1 MTNSASTI
9 RLVDSMPRGGPNAS
23 WLNRRLQTDA
33 LEYLDRS
40 DVPDE
45 TKQYVIAALDD
56 MGTRNGTHET
66 IARKV
71 IDLVGSVDKPR
82 ILELGAG
89 HGRLSEQILRLHPTA
104 ELTVSDLDPHSVHK
118 LATGPLGRDP
128 RVTTKV
134 VDATN
139 IDDPEDSYDLVVFAY
154 SFHHLPPAVAV
165 KAIADATRVGKTF
178 LVVDLI
184 RWPAPILLL
193 MPLALLA
200 VIGVRVRPFAAARA
214 VIHDALISNL
224 RAYSP
229 AAFAALGQAADPRMR
244 VKLHLAPKFRPRARA
259 ITFRRL

>member
-1 MTNSASTI
+1 MTRSANYPDAI
-9 RLVDSMPRGGPNAS
+9 DAMPRGGPASS
-23 WLNRRLQTDA
+23 WLDRRLQTDV

-56 MGTRNGTHET
+56 MGTRNGTHEA

-71 IDLVGSVDKPR
+71 IDLVRGIDRPR

-139 IDDPEDSYDLVVFAY
+139 ISDPENSYDLVVFAY
-154 SFHHLPPAVAV
+154 SFHHLPPSVAV
-165 KAIADATRVGKTF
+165 KAIADATRVGTTF

-193 MPLALLA
+193 MPLALAA
-200 VIGVRVRPFAAARA
+200 VIGRRVRPLPAARA

-229 AAFAALGQAADPRMR
+229 TALTALGKAADPRMR
-244 VKLHLAPKFRPRARA
+244 VQLHPAPKFRPRARA
-259 ITFRRL
+259 ITFQRT